1 MLGGWGEDMILWQ
14 QARCVGVVAWSVIR
28 SRVILVWGVEGR
40 GADAGAGA
48 GGEVFHFYISLVVV
62 KW

>member
-28 SRVILVWGVEGR
+28 SRVILVWGVEGEVPMP
-40 GADAGAGA
+40 GQGQ
-48 GGEVFHFYISLVVV
+48 GEKFFIFTSL
-62 KW
+62 